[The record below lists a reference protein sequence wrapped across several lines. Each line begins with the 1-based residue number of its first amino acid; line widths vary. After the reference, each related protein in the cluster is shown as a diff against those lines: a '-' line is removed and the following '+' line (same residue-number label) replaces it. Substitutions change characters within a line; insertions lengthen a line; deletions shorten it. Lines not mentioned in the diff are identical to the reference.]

1 MAEQRHYA
9 DHRPYPDPPRRL
21 SDLACPTAG
30 LFELPVTIDWGP
42 KRLYNMGLDADRRV
56 VYERVLREAASPE
69 EVSRYV
75 NRQTLVEVWTRLW
88 LPQRLRRLWEERFPE
103 LSQGA

>member
-9 DHRPYPDPPRRL
+9 DHRPYPPRRL
-21 SDLACPTAG
+21 SDLAGPTAG

-75 NRQTLVEVWTRLW
+75 NGQTLVEVWTRL
-88 LPQRLRRLWEERFPE
+88 
-103 LSQGA
+103 